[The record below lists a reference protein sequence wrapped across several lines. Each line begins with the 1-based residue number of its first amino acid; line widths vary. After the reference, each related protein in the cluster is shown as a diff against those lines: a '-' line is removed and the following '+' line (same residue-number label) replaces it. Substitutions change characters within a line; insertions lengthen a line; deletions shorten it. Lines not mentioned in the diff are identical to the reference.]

1 MPTIALLG
9 NPNSGKST
17 LFTTLTGSRQRVGN
31 WPGVTVEKKTGSF
44 SNGSQTIDVI
54 DLPGL
59 YDLHKSDVGPIDEQ
73 IVSDYLEREPPDVI
87 VNVVDSTTL
96 ARSLFLTT
104 QLRELNI
111 PILVC
116 LNMVDVATR
125 NKINI
130 DIPKLAN
137 TLQCQVIP
145 MVASRGTGVDELR
158 TTLNSLTS
166 EASIQTATHVDVD
179 VGLPE
184 RHMTKKGRYDTVDN
198 IVNLSVTQPTFE
210 KTWSSRIDSVVLNRF
225 LAFPLFLLVMYM
237 MFLFTIN
244 VGSAFIDFF
253 DILGQA
259 LFVDGPRLMLAAIGL
274 PNWLIAL
281 ICDGVGGGI
290 QLVCTFIPVIVCLFL
305 FLAVLEDCGYMGR
318 VAFILDRLMQ
328 KIGLPGKSFVPLI
341 IGFGCNVPAV
351 MGTRNLDNTPDR
363 ILTTIM
369 APYMS
374 CGARLTV
381 FALFAAAF
389 FPSGGQNI
397 IFGLYLLGILVAIG
411 SAWIV
416 RKRLLP
422 NSQPAFTLELPSYH
436 LPTIRGVLTQT
447 WFRLSSFLLR
457 AGKAIVLV
465 VIVLNFVNSIGKD
478 GTYGNQDSENS
489 ILAEIGKTIT
499 PVFAPMGISSENW
512 AATVGIFTGAFA
524 KEVVVGTLDALYTQN
539 DEDLSDFT
547 FSAEVSSALTSIP
560 ANLAELGDAFLD
572 PLGMNIPASDSL
584 ASTAEIHQVEINTIT
599 AMRSLFGSS
608 TNAFSYL
615 VFILLYMP
623 CVATIAAIYKEIGR
637 FWAVFSTV
645 WSLVIAYCASVFVF
659 QVLSL
664 TQQPLE
670 SLFHICWVLILAT
683 IMFGGLLWA
692 GKKHVARQPDL
703 ILVKSI
709 D

>member
-1 MPTIALLG
+1 MPTIALVG

-17 LFTTLTGSRQRVGN
+17 LFTSLTGSHQRVGN
-31 WPGVTVEKKTGSF
+31 WPGVTVEKKTGTF
-44 SNGSQTIDVI
+44 SNENQTFDVI

-59 YDLHKSDVGPIDEQ
+59 YDLHKSDSGPIDEK
-73 IVSDYLEREPPDVI
+73 IVSDFLEHEPPDVI
-87 VNVVDSTTL
+87 INVVDSTTL

-111 PILVC
+111 PLVVC
-116 LNMVDVATR
+116 LNMFDVATR
-125 NKINI
+125 NKIDI
-130 DIPKLAN
+130 DTVKLAE

-145 MVASRGTGVDELR
+145 MVASKGTGVTELKNA
-158 TTLNSLTS
+158 LNALANA
-166 EASIQTATHVDVD
+166 EDVKAAVHADVD
-179 VGLPE
+179 VSLPE
-184 RHMTKKGRYDTVDN
+184 RHLTKKGRYDTVDS
-198 IVNLSVTQPTFE
+198 IVNLSVAQPTNE
-210 KTWSSRIDSVVLNRF
+210 QTLSSRIDSVVLNRF
-225 LAFPLFLLVMYM
+225 LAFPLFLLVMYL

-244 VGSAFIDFF
+244 IGSAFIDFF

-259 LFVDGPRLMLAAIGL
+259 IFVDGPRLLMESAGL

-281 ICDGVGGGI
+281 LSDGVGGGV
-290 QLVCTFIPVIVCLFL
+290 QLVCTFIPVIACLFL
-305 FLAVLEDCGYMGR
+305 FLSALEDCGYMGR

-341 IGFGCNVPAV
+341 IGFGCNVPSV
-351 MGTRNLDNTPDR
+351 MGTRSLDNAPDR

-397 IFGLYLLGILVAIG
+397 IFGLYLFGILVAIA

-422 NSQPAFTLELPSYH
+422 NAQPAFTLELPSYH

-447 WFRLSSFLLR
+447 WFRLRSFLLR

-489 ILAEIGKTIT
+489 VLAEIGKTIT
-499 PVFAPMGISSENW
+499 PVFAPMGITSENW
-512 AATVGIFTGAFA
+512 PATVGIFTGAFA
-524 KEVVVGTLDALYTQN
+524 KEVVVGTLDALYTQRE
-539 DEDLSDFT
+539 DDLSDFSLVT
-547 FSAEVSSALTSIP
+547 EVTSALGSVP
-560 ANLAELGDAFLD
+560 ANLGEIGGALLD
-572 PLGMNIPASDSL
+572 PLGMNIPDTETL
-584 ASTAEIHQVEINTIT
+584 ASAAEVHQVEINTIS
-599 AMRSLFGSS
+599 AMRELFGSS
-608 TNAFSYL
+608 ISAFSYL

-637 FWAVFSTV
+637 FWAVFSTA
-645 WSLVIAYCASVFVF
+645 WSVVIAYCASVLVY
-659 QVLSL
+659 QIL
-664 TQQPLE
+664 TIPQQPWE
-670 SLFHICWVLILAT
+670 SLFHICWVLILAVV
-683 IMFGGLLWA
+683 MFGGLLYSA
-692 GKKHVARQPDL
+692 KRHVAKQPDL
-703 ILVKSI
+703 ILVRSV